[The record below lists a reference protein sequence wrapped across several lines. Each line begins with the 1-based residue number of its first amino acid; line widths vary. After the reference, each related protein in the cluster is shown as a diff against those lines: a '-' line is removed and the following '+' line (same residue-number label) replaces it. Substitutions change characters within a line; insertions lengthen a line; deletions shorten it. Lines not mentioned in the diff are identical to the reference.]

1 MKYRVRNN
9 KNISL
14 LGEGELLKEVLKDRG
29 VSDPSHYLNLTDD
42 DIFDGMLLRN
52 MYQGLC
58 MLNWHIANGKHIHI
72 IADPDVDGSMS
83 FAVMYQ
89 YIKKLNPNVNVTFSM
104 NDGKKHGI
112 IRKCLEEY
120 LENDML
126 IIAPD
131 CGTNDREEVE
141 KILGNYD
148 LDILTLDHH
157 QYEESR
163 IDNLNDDRVAL
174 INNQDGSY
182 PNSTLSGVGVVYKF
196 IKEYDKLSKNSYAD
210 KFLDLVAI
218 GMIGDG
224 MDLRNY
230 ETRRIVDKGLAN
242 INNKFIQEIL
252 MSRDYS
258 KPNSFEEMDKS
269 DINIKKIAWQVAPL
283 INGVIRSGTDEERRV
298 MLEALVGK
306 EEMVEYQGRR
316 VKGELPPPVLET
328 WEKHAL
334 RVCTSIKGKQDR
346 AVRKCMEIIE
356 KDITDEYLKNNKIVI
371 YDASNIED
379 MSSEF
384 SGLVSGKLAGSNR
397 IKRPVFLLRKKDSS
411 TYGGSARNYS
421 LFEEQD
427 TRTIL
432 EESELGHGMGHPNSF
447 GLNIPIENV
456 DKIQEYFNDRFK
468 DIKIED
474 VYTVD
479 YKINLPRLK
488 EKDIITIGKYSNIFG
503 SNILQKPT
511 FVIENVEIPVDKIML
526 LGSKRNFLK
535 MEKNI
540 GDKTFTF
547 CKSSNQ
553 QEYDEIL
560 GRNIKGIGKAKKS
573 VTFNIIC
580 EFSVNRF
587 NNVEKGQ
594 IDVIDYEIIENSSKK
609 RSFF

>member
-1 MKYRVRNN
+1 
-9 KNISL
+9 
-14 LGEGELLKEVLKDRG
+14 
-29 VSDPSHYLNLTDD
+29 
-42 DIFDGMLLRN
+42 
-52 MYQGLC
+52 
-58 MLNWHIANGKHIHI
+58 
-72 IADPDVDGSMS
+72 MS

-89 YIKKLNPNVNVTFSM
+89 YIKKLNLNVNITFSM

-112 IRKCLEEY
+112 IKKCLEEY

-141 KILGNYD
+141 KILSNYD

-163 IDNLNDDRVAL
+163 IDNLNDNRVVL
-174 INNQDGSY
+174 INDQDGSY
-182 PNSTLSGVGVVYKF
+182 PNPTLSGVGVVYKF
-196 IKEYDKLSKNSYAD
+196 IKEYDKLSGKNYAD
-210 KFLDLVAI
+210 EFLDLTAI
-218 GMIGDG
+218 GLIGDG

-283 INGVIRSGTDEERRV
+283 INGVIRSGNDEERRV

-306 EEMVEYQGRR
+306 EEMVEYQGRK
-316 VKGELPPPVLET
+316 VKGVLPPPVLET
-328 WEKHAL
+328 WEKYAL

-346 AVRKCMEIIE
+346 AVKKCMEIIE
-356 KDITDEYLKNNKIVI
+356 KEITDEYLKNNKIVI
-371 YDASNIED
+371 YDASDIEN

-384 SGLVSGKLAGSNR
+384 SGLVSGKLADSNR
-397 IKRPVFLLRKKDSS
+397 VKRPVFLLRKKDDN
-411 TYGGSARNYS
+411 TYGGSSRNYS

-432 EESELGHGMGHPNSF
+432 EESGLGHGMGHPNSF
-447 GLNIPIENV
+447 GLSIPIENV

-503 SNILQKPT
+503 SNVLQKPT

-535 MEKNI
+535 MEKSI
-540 GDKTFTF
+540 ADKTFTF

-560 GRNIKGIGKAKKS
+560 GRNVKGIGKAKKS

-587 NNVEKGQ
+587 NNKENGQ
-594 IDVIDYEIIENSSKK
+594 IDVIDYEVIENSSKR